1 MRLLIL
7 SLLCSFVY
15 LLALQTSCFA
25 AKFTMFPM
33 VGRSHYL
40 VLARIGEE
48 LESRGHEVKY
58 KCSWRSPFITTYK
71 FSKFF
76 GSISNLLRLVRVSGP
91 QLLIRRRNQPKITV
105 PRFPNRAPVQFKH
118 WDFYIRSFFLKIIL
132 SFYKPSLKKNMEKWA
147 I

>member
-15 LLALQTSCFA
+15 LLVLQTSCFA
-25 AKFTMFPM
+25 EKFTMFPM

-58 KCSWRSPFITTYK
+58 KCSWRSHFITTYE

-76 GSISNLLRLVRVSGP
+76 GSISNLLHLVKWPTVVNSAPESTKNCRSAV
-91 QLLIRRRNQPKITV
+91 PK
-105 PRFPNRAPVQFKH
+105 PRSRPV
-118 WDFYIRSFFLKIIL
+118 
-132 SFYKPSLKKNMEKWA
+132 
-147 I
+147 

>member
-105 PRFPNRAPVQFKH
+105 PRFPNRSRPVKTLRFLYQV
-118 WDFYIRSFFLKIIL
+118 IFLKIIL
-132 SFYKPSLKKNMEKWA
+132 SFYKPSLKKNMEK
-147 I
+147 

>member
-58 KCSWRSPFITTYK
+58 INVH
-71 FSKFF
+71 
-76 GSISNLLRLVRVSGP
+76 GDHISLQLMSLVNFLVRYP
-91 QLLIRRRNQPKITV
+91 TY
-105 PRFPNRAPVQFKH
+105 FA
-118 WDFYIRSFFLKIIL
+118 
-132 SFYKPSLKKNMEKWA
+132 
-147 I
+147 

>member
-58 KCSWRSPFITTYK
+58 KCSWRSHFITTYE

-76 GSISNLLRLVRVSGP
+76 GSISNLLRLVRV
-91 QLLIRRRNQPKITV
+91 IRRRNQPKITV

-118 WDFYIRSFFLKIIL
+118 WDFYIRSFF
-132 SFYKPSLKKNMEKWA
+132 
-147 I
+147 